1 MYKKSNRMG
10 RTSVVLAVGDSI
22 NLVFVESEPFITII
36 LASVVLNFINFYKK
50 YNVFLIAFPFP
61 SRGIKVP
68 SLPFYHETSGS
79 FKFLRANL
87 VWYIRLFLL
96 F

>member
-1 MYKKSNRMG
+1 MG

-50 YNVFLIAFPFP
+50 YNVFLE
-61 SRGIKVP
+61 SN
-68 SLPFYHETSGS
+68 
-79 FKFLRANL
+79 FLYRNDPAYLTTNKNCNYL
-87 VWYIRLFLL
+87 GE
-96 F
+96 